1 MATAATDPAG
11 LLDADFLDSLARLR
25 IVARRVPRGG
35 RFADQASTALGSGLE
50 FKDYRPYSPGDDLR
64 AIDWN
69 IYRRMGRVFVR
80 LFEELEDLPVYLVPD
95 VSASSFT
102 PGAQVSRGR
111 AGLRAALALGAV
123 ALGQHDSVG
132 VFPFADDVRVA
143 LPPRSGKGR
152 VWTLASAMAGVE
164 VGGATDIER
173 SLTRFGAMNLRR
185 GLAVIVSDFFDPRGI
200 AALRAGLKRVR
211 HQVLFVQTVLPGD
224 SRPDLEGDLRL
235 VDCESGEAHDV
246 SVTGDV
252 LRRYHQAYASF
263 EAELMEVAKKR
274 GAGLVRLDAS
284 ADVVPQLAHLFERGA
299 LRVREGNVR
308 ERTWT

>member
-1 MATAATDPAG
+1 MATVAANDPAG

-35 RFADQASTALGSGLE
+35 RFADQTSSAMGSGLE

-102 PGAQVSRGR
+102 GDSPRGR
-111 AGLRAALALGAV
+111 AGMRAALALGAV

-132 VFPFADDVRVA
+132 VFPFASDVRVA
-143 LPPRSGKGR
+143 LPPASGKSR
-152 VWTLASAMAGVE
+152 VWTLANAMARIE
-164 VGGATDIER
+164 VGGATDIEA
-173 SLTRFGAMNLRR
+173 SLTKFGAMNLRR

-200 AALRAGLKRVR
+200 EALRAGLKRVR
-211 HQVLFVQTVLPGD
+211 HQVLFVQTTLPTD
-224 SRPDLEGDLRL
+224 SQPDLEGDLRL

-246 SVTGDV
+246 SVTGEV
-252 LRRYHQAYASF
+252 LRRYREAYAHF
-263 EAELMEVAKKR
+263 EGELMETARKR

-284 ADVVPQLAHLFERGA
+284 APVVPQLAHLFESGA
-299 LRVREGNVR
+299 LRVD
-308 ERTWT
+308 

>member
-35 RFADQASTALGSGLE
+35 RFADQTSNALGSGLE

-95 VSASSFT
+95 VSASSFVARARSSAAGSS
-102 PGAQVSRGR
+102 GATRGR
-111 AGLRAALALGAV
+111 AGLRAALALGAI

-132 VFPFADDVRVA
+132 VFPFSDDISVA

-152 VWTLASAMAGVE
+152 VWNLANAMASIE

-185 GLAVIVSDFFDPRGI
+185 GLCVIVSDFFDPRGI

-211 HQVLFVQTVLPGD
+211 HQVLFVQTTFVD
-224 SRPDLEGDLRL
+224 DARPELDGDLRL

-246 SVTGDV
+246 SVTSDV
-252 LRRYHQAYASF
+252 LRRYHEAYAAF
-263 EAELMEVAKKR
+263 EAELADVARKR
-274 GAGLVRLDAS
+274 GAGLVRLDAD
-284 ADVVPQLAHLFERGA
+284 ADVVPQLAHLFESGA
-299 LRVREGNVR
+299 LRV
-308 ERTWT
+308 